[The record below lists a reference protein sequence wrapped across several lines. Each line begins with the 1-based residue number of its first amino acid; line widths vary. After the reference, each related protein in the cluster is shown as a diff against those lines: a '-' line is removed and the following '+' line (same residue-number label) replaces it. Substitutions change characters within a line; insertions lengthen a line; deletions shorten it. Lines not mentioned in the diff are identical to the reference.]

1 MLFLDFY
8 RLFHMK
14 VKFPQNWELKS
25 DLLWFIVLRDHGSG
39 PVAPFYIVVDDRRTQ
54 VMASDSQLR

>member
-8 RLFHMK
+8 RLFHTK
-14 VKFPQNWELKS
+14 VKFLQNWELKG

-39 PVAPFYIVVDDRRTQ
+39 PVSPFYIVVDERRTQ
-54 VMASDSQLR
+54 AMASDSQLR